1 MRTFEHPAW
10 IVKVVD
16 EVIFCPL
23 LLWLNG
29 RAEQVSGAV
38 TPR

>member
-10 IVKVVD
+10 MVKVVD
-16 EVIFCPL
+16 VVIFCPL

-29 RAEQVSGAV
+29 TRRQFGAV
-38 TPR
+38 TAR